1 MRNRIKNM
9 PLRRTSHFPIPKKAI
24 SKWMRRRKT
33 ELRVAMGYGL
43 IAIAFYVL
51 ACLSGHDGAWGAWL
65 VLYCIGFPISW
76 AITQVTAR
84 LGWLPDG
91 IFGFFFAAGVIVA
104 GMLSF
109 YVIAR
114 VFKLAIAKFKGRR
127 QVTR

>member
-1 MRNRIKNM
+1 M
-9 PLRRTSHFPIPKKAI
+9 PLRRASHFPSLKKAI
-24 SKWMRRRKT
+24 FTWMRRRRT
-33 ELRVAMGYGL
+33 ELRVSIGYGL
-43 IAIAFYVL
+43 IAIAFYFL

-84 LGWLPDG
+84 LGWLPAG
-91 IFGFFFAAGVIVA
+91 IFGFFFAAGVILA

-114 VFKLAIAKFKGRR
+114 VFKSASAKFKGRKP
-127 QVTR
+127 VTR